1 MSPAG
6 DAIRIDT
13 KGAQPKLCSFL
24 RKAQSYSLKHVV
36 YAFRILRGRR
46 FCFPAVHAFCKI
58 FHYPDIEDRT
68 EGRMQHQYLSVS
80 APPRT

>member
-24 RKAQSYSLKHVV
+24 RKAQSYYLKKI
-36 YAFRILRGRR
+36 ASFFQLLNIGRLER
-46 FCFPAVHAFCKI
+46 LLIMKG
-58 FHYPDIEDRT
+58 E
-68 EGRMQHQYLSVS
+68 EE
-80 APPRT
+80 